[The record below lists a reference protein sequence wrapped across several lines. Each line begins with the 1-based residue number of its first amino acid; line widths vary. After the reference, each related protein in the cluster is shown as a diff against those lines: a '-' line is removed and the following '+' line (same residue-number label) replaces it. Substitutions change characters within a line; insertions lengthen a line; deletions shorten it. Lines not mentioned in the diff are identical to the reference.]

1 MFKFKTFIAL
11 CMLLCTASFN
21 LQAADAPATPATT
34 TAPAAAA
41 PATTPAAAP
50 AAAQA
55 APAAPDKP
63 EILVQGGLLGAIS
76 SSIDDVQDKLNL
88 DDNLFDAWRLRAD
101 RAANELG
108 TLVNKPTSRS
118 QWGVAGDFVMLS
130 MVWIGA
136 FAVLTTLGSFIAL
149 RLNRRSLLVARQRSQ
164 ALLGYVLPYTI
175 PAVICL
181 PLTLYVSHFMFTSVG
196 RALALCFAYATSSGI
211 VSTSVLLCVIVMFN
225 YGHKRAAVRMIRRY
239 APRPLFVI
247 GFLAALSDAL
257 TSPQIARQFGANV
270 TTSVAVFSG
279 LFASAVFCVLVIRIR
294 RPIAHLIRNRSLQAR
309 LHRPA
314 LQETLKVFSNL
325 WHWPILL
332 MILVSAINLIG
343 AGEDSQK
350 ALRSALFTTVLLIS
364 AVFLSTVFQH
374 LFKASEEAGQG
385 GHVYKE
391 RLLSLGH
398 ALMRIALAVAFIE
411 ILGRIWG
418 FSLFEFA
425 QSNSLGRVISD
436 SLSSIGLIF
445 LVTWLLWV
453 VLDTAIQ
460 EALKPPI
467 NTRSGR
473 QPSTRIKT
481 ILPLLRN
488 AIKIILLVICTI
500 TTMANLGINVA
511 PLLAGAG
518 VVGLAIGFGSQQLV
532 QDVITGLFI
541 IIEDTISIGDWVV
554 LDSGHSGTVESLT
567 IRTLRLRDGKGFV
580 HSVPFGQI
588 KAVTNQSRQFAYAFF
603 SVQFT
608 YDTDIDSA
616 TSLIREAGDSITDDL
631 LLKNNLQ
638 GPLEVFGVDR
648 MDLNGVV
655 LTAQFRT
662 VSGGQYSVGRAFNE
676 RLKKLVDKS
685 DDVRFAQTYPQTILS
700 PHAGQ
705 LPPAKANV
713 VNGDGSE
720 SAAPS

>member
-1 MFKFKTFIAL
+1 VLKFKTL
-11 CMLLCTASFN
+11 TLLCILSCVGSFS
-21 LQAADAPATPATT
+21 LQAADAPAV
-34 TAPAAAA
+34 APVS
-41 PATTPAAAP
+41 AAP
-50 AAAQA
+50 AATA
-55 APAAPDKP
+55 APAAPVSPAPAPAAPARP

-76 SSIDDVQDKLNL
+76 SGIDGVQSQLDLNNDL
-88 DDNLFDAWRLRAD
+88 VDSWRLRTD
-101 RAANELG
+101 RAVDEIDN
-108 TLVNKPTSRS
+108 LVNQRSSRS
-118 QWGVAGDFVMLS
+118 NVSIAGDFLVLS
-130 MVWIGA
+130 AVWITA
-136 FAVLTTLGSFIAL
+136 FAVLFSVGRFMAMRINRHRVLITRY
-149 RLNRRSLLVARQRSQ
+149 RLQ
-164 ALLGYVLPYTI
+164 ALLNYVLPYTL
-175 PAVICL
+175 PAVLSL
-181 PLTLYVSHFMFTSVG
+181 PLTLYVSHFMATSVG

-225 YGHKRAAVRMIRRY
+225 AGHKRAAVRIIRQY
-239 APRPLFVI
+239 SPQPLFLI

-257 TSPQIARQFGANV
+257 TSPQISRQLGSNV
-270 TTSVAVFSG
+270 TSSIAVFTG
-279 LFASAVFCVLVIRIR
+279 LFASVVFCILVIKMR
-294 RPIAHLIRNRSLQAR
+294 RPVAHLIRNRSLSGR
-309 LHRPA
+309 LHQPA
-314 LQETLKVFSNL
+314 LQESLKIFSSL
-325 WHWPILL
+325 WYLPILL
-332 MILVSAINLIG
+332 MILVSAIHLIG

-350 ALRSALFTTVLLIS
+350 ALRCALLTTVLLI
-364 AVFLSTVFQH
+364 ATVFLSTVFQH
-374 LFKASEEAGQG
+374 LFKPVDAATERG

-391 RLLSLGH
+391 RLLSLCH
-398 ALMRIALAVAFIE
+398 ALTRIVLAVTFIE
-411 ILGRIWG
+411 VLGRIWG

-425 QSNSLGRVISD
+425 QRNTLGRVISD
-436 SLSSIGLIF
+436 SLSSIGLIL

-460 EALKPPI
+460 EALKPSL
-467 NTRSGR
+467 NNRSAH

-488 AIKIILLVICTI
+488 AIKIILVVICAI

-603 SVQFT
+603 AIQFT

-616 TSLIREAGDSITDDL
+616 TALIREAGGSISDDL
-631 LLKNNLQ
+631 LLKGNLQ
-638 GPLEVFGVDR
+638 GPLEVFGLDR
-648 MDLNGVV
+648 MDLNGIV

-662 VSGGQYSVGRAFNE
+662 VSGGQYGVSRAFNE
-676 RLKKLVDKS
+676 RLKKLVDKTP
-685 DDVRFAQTYPQTILS
+685 DVRFAQTFPQVVMS
-700 PHAGQ
+700 PHANE
-705 LPPAKANV
+705 PPAPPKPTVTNS
-713 VNGDGSE
+713 DGSE
-720 SAAPS
+720 SPASV